1 MESADAEILAGIQTR
16 QADVAVVLQDAYV
29 GVAGTDGANVDYSRF
44 FERFYRGDTSHNSQ
58 KAGYGIGLSMAEE
71 LTKLMGGKINVSYK
85 AQRITFTVRLG

>member
-1 MESADAEILAGIQTR
+1 MNLRRPRLGKGAV
-16 QADVAVVLQDAYV
+16 VAVTNTYA
-29 GVAGTDGANVDYSRF
+29 DGANVDYSRF

-71 LTKLMGGKINVSYK
+71 LTKLMDGKINVSYK